1 MLTSK
6 LMKGF
11 TPSTTKQFQQ
21 ILHIA
26 FIGIKLYTQTN
37 IVGIDKSL
45 HIGDLYS

>member
-21 ILHIA
+21 VLHIA

-37 IVGIDKSL
+37 IVGINTSL
-45 HIGDLYS
+45 HIGYLYS